1 MFHITDNYLIFQ
13 HSGDYFNAKNIEAI
27 CSINDKEK
35 TDNAEAIGYKGIGF
49 KTVFLDNNYVLLRT
63 GDYQFRFDYDYTKN
77 IEDTAWQILPIWTED
92 KNVDNEILEVMD
104 NADDKYRVQIA
115 LRPTESDILHTGEQN
130 YEELFSDVFETERV
144 ILFIPYV
151 NSVSVYMN
159 GENSIYCARQ
169 AK

>member
-1 MFHITDNYLIFQ
+1 M
-13 HSGDYFNAKNIEAI
+13 
-27 CSINDKEK
+27 
-35 TDNAEAIGYKGIGF
+35 
-49 KTVFLDNNYVLLRT
+49 FLDNNYVLLRT

-159 GENSIYCARQ
+159 GEKLHLLCASSKMTNGACLIQ
-169 AK
+169 KNT